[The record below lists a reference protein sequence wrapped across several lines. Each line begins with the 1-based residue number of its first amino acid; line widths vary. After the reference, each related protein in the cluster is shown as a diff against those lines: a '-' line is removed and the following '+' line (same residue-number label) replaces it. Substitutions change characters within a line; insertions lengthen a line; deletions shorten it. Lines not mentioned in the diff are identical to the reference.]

1 MHLVIMNDKRRN
13 KYKPPRI
20 KVIRCSNFMMNL
32 TTTSASKADSSKE
45 MESRK
50 FETSGNEY
58 LDNSMWD
65 DDAQ

>member
-50 FETSGNEY
+50 FE
-58 LDNSMWD
+58 NSCNKHFDDALWD
-65 DDAQ
+65 DDVQ